1 MRKTYIRGSKGT
13 SRRKLKPMETL
24 RSLLTEDFLSK
35 EGYSV
40 EVLGDALALKKN
52 SLRVI
57 VFDADAV
64 DIKAM
69 ESFLEQGN
77 EIGIGFLGIC
87 KDAESCAEKYE
98 GVSRFVELLAPPKG
112 PKSICL
118 KLRNIF
124 LALEWKRKQEE
135 ISVNLQ
141 ESLGDLREL
150 NQIGIALSAERNI
163 DKLLELIVERARYI
177 TRSDAGSIYIME
189 PDEGIG
195 ARKMR
200 FKVAQNDSLDISFSE
215 FTVAVDK
222 KSISGYVAA
231 TGQTLNIE
239 DVYFIPPDREYG
251 HNKSFDERN
260 GYRSKSMLTVPMKNR
275 AGEIIGVLQLMN
287 RKKDRKAK
295 LVPIEKV
302 DDMVLP
308 YSPAMVELVESL
320 ASQAAVS
327 LENAMLYEEI
337 QNLFESFVKASV
349 TAIESRDPTTHGHS
363 NRVATLTVGLAIAA
377 DKADEPPWREVSF
390 SRKDLKEIEYAGLL
404 HDFGKIGV
412 REEVLVKAKKL
423 YPWDW
428 EMLRARF
435 EFIQRTIEKEHYKR
449 KFEYVMKYGVDKA
462 LEEMEALD
470 KIFQA
475 EIEKLKDDLAIIEVS
490 NLPTVMPE
498 GNFEKLKEIAAKRY
512 EGIDGTPKPFLTE
525 KELFNLSLPKGSL
538 NDFERREIESH
549 VTHTFE
555 YLTKINW
562 GKSYK
567 NVPTIAYAHH
577 EKLNGKGYP
586 RGLTLPEIPL
596 QSRMMTIADIYDALT
611 ASDRPYKKAVP
622 VPKALEIIEYE
633 VKEGMLDPHLFKL
646 FVDAKIYDKAI
657 PKASLL

>member
-1 MRKTYIRGSKGT
+1 MRKANSTGT
-13 SRRKLKPMETL
+13 KRKSGKKIKPMERVL
-24 RSLLTEDFLSK
+24 AILTPSFLKK
-35 EGYSV
+35 EGYSL
-40 EVLGDALALKKN
+40 EVLGDAL
-52 SLRVI
+52 SLGKDGSRVI
-57 VFDADAV
+57 VFDADKA
-64 DIKAM
+64 DIEAM
-69 ESFLEQGN
+69 EKFLERGDK
-77 EIGIGFLGIC
+77 IGIGFLGVC
-87 KDAESCAEKYE
+87 KDAERCAEKYQNV
-98 GVSRFVELLAPPKG
+98 GKFVELMETPKG
-112 PKSICL
+112 NKSLCL
-118 KLRNIF
+118 TLRNIF
-124 LALEWKRKQEE
+124 RALEWKRKQEE
-135 ISVNLQ
+135 ISVTLQ
-141 ESLGDLREL
+141 ESLGELKEL

-177 TRSDAGSIYIME
+177 TSSDAGSIYIME
-189 PDEGIG
+189 PDDGSG
-195 ARKMR
+195 TRKMR
-200 FKVAQNDSLDISFSE
+200 FKVAQNDSLNISFSE
-215 FTVAVDK
+215 FTVTVDK

-275 AGEIIGVLQLMN
+275 EGEIIGVLQLMN
-287 RKKDRKAK
+287 RKKDRSAK

-302 DDMVLP
+302 DEQVLP

-377 DKADEPPWREVSF
+377 DKSEEPPWREVKF

-428 EMLRARF
+428 EMLIARF

-449 KFEYVMKYGVDKA
+449 KFEYVMKYGVEKA
-462 LEEMEALD
+462 IEEMEALD

-475 EIEKLKDDLAIIEVS
+475 EIERLKEDLALIEVS
-490 NLPTVMPE
+490 NLPTVLPE
-498 GNFEKLKEIAAKRY
+498 GNFEKLKEIAAKTY

-525 KELFNLSLPKGSL
+525 KELLNLSLPKGSL
-538 NDFERREIESH
+538 NDHERREIESH

-567 NVPTIAYAHH
+567 DVPTIAYAHH

-586 RGLTLPEIPL
+586 RGLTQPEIPL

-646 FVDAKIYDKAI
+646 FVDAKVYEKTT
-657 PKASLL
+657 PKSSS

>member
-1 MRKTYIRGSKGT
+1 
-13 SRRKLKPMETL
+13 MERVLAILTP
-24 RSLLTEDFLSK
+24 SLLKK
-35 EGYSV
+35 EGYSL
-40 EVLGDALALKKN
+40 EVLGEALSLGKN
-52 SLRVI
+52 GLRVI
-57 VFDADAV
+57 VFDADEA
-64 DIKAM
+64 DIGAM
-69 ESFLEQGN
+69 EKFLERG
-77 EIGIGFLGIC
+77 EKIGIGFLGVC
-87 KDAESCAEKYE
+87 KDAESCAEKYQNV
-98 GVSRFVELLAPPKG
+98 GKFVELMETPKG
-112 PKSICL
+112 PKSLCL
-118 KLRNIF
+118 ILRNIF
-124 LALEWKRKQEE
+124 RALEWKRKQEE
-135 ISVNLQ
+135 ISLNLQ
-141 ESLGDLREL
+141 ESLGELKEL

-177 TRSDAGSIYIME
+177 TSSDAGSIYIME
-189 PDEGIG
+189 PDDGSG
-195 ARKMR
+195 TRKMR
-200 FKVAQNDSLDISFSE
+200 FKVAQNDSLNISFSE
-215 FTVAVDK
+215 FTVTVDK

-239 DVYFIPPDREYG
+239 DVYFIPQDKEYG

-275 AGEIIGVLQLMN
+275 EGEIIGVLQLMN

-302 DDMVLP
+302 DEQVLP

-377 DKADEPPWREVSF
+377 DKSEEPPWREVKF

-428 EMLRARF
+428 EMLIARF

-449 KFEYVMKYGVDKA
+449 KFEYVMKYGVEKA

-475 EIEKLKDDLAIIEVS
+475 EIERLKEDLALIEVS
-490 NLPTVMPE
+490 NLPTVLPE
-498 GNFEKLKEIAAKRY
+498 GNFEKLKEIAAKTY

-525 KELFNLSLPKGSL
+525 KELLNLSLPKGSL
-538 NDFERREIESH
+538 NDHERREIESH

-567 NVPTIAYAHH
+567 DVPTIAYAHH
-577 EKLNGKGYP
+577 EKLNGRGYP
-586 RGLTLPEIPL
+586 RGLTQPEIPL

-646 FVDAKIYDKAI
+646 FVDAKVYEQTT
-657 PKASLL
+657 PKSS